1 MKSYLEQQL
10 HSALKALAIVS
21 DSEIIFTKTKDERFG
36 NVATNLAMNLAKTQK
51 MNPRELAQKI
61 VDHLQL
67 DSSLVTKAEVAGG
80 GFINFFFSPDYLFT
94 QLKTILLQGEEY
106 GRHRFGANQRVD
118 VEFVSANPT
127 GPLSIGHGRQ
137 AVLGDV
143 LCRLLSNAGYQVT
156 REYYFNNAG
165 VQMKKLGESVRL
177 RYLELLG
184 ETITFPEKHYEGE
197 YIRDIAAD
205 IKSQHGESWKSY
217 DFEPFKSFAED
228 ILFANIRKVLG
239 RIGLKF
245 DVYYNEDSLYKEGK
259 IEALLKSFAA
269 KNLTYVKENATW
281 LKTSEFSYDH
291 GPKPEND
298 KVIVKSTG
306 EPTYRLPDMAYHV
319 TKFERGF
326 DHIIDIFGADHIAEY
341 PDVLAGLKALGYDTS
356 HVRVLIHQ
364 FVTLM
369 KEGEILKMSKRK
381 ANFVTI
387 DELIDLLGPD
397 VFRYFLIMRSHNSH
411 LNFDLE
417 LAQKQSMENPAYYI
431 QNAHARICSIEKKAG
446 ERDILF
452 SVSNEIKLDLLKADE
467 ETTIIEKLLQFPE
480 LTARLAK
487 NLEPHPLT
495 TYLEELAGV
504 YHHYQTAGKK
514 NPDLRVITEDKAL
527 SEARL
532 ALCIAVR
539 IVLRRGLDILGI
551 HAPEYMARDQ
561 ADETV

>member
-10 HSALKALAIVS
+10 HSALKALAIAS

-80 GFINFFFSPDYLFT
+80 GFINFFFSPNYLFT

-217 DFEPFKSFAED
+217 DFEP
-228 ILFANIRKVLG
+228 
-239 RIGLKF
+239 
-245 DVYYNEDSLYKEGK
+245 
-259 IEALLKSFAA
+259 
-269 KNLTYVKENATW
+269 
-281 LKTSEFSYDH
+281 
-291 GPKPEND
+291 
-298 KVIVKSTG
+298 
-306 EPTYRLPDMAYHV
+306 
-319 TKFERGF
+319 
-326 DHIIDIFGADHIAEY
+326 
-341 PDVLAGLKALGYDTS
+341 
-356 HVRVLIHQ
+356 
-364 FVTLM
+364 
-369 KEGEILKMSKRK
+369 
-381 ANFVTI
+381 
-387 DELIDLLGPD
+387 
-397 VFRYFLIMRSHNSH
+397 
-411 LNFDLE
+411 
-417 LAQKQSMENPAYYI
+417 
-431 QNAHARICSIEKKAG
+431 
-446 ERDILF
+446 
-452 SVSNEIKLDLLKADE
+452 
-467 ETTIIEKLLQFPE
+467 
-480 LTARLAK
+480 
-487 NLEPHPLT
+487 
-495 TYLEELAGV
+495 
-504 YHHYQTAGKK
+504 
-514 NPDLRVITEDKAL
+514 
-527 SEARL
+527 
-532 ALCIAVR
+532 
-539 IVLRRGLDILGI
+539 
-551 HAPEYMARDQ
+551 
-561 ADETV
+561 